1 MYRLLIV
8 DDEED
13 IRRGLAEFFPW
24 EEIGFEIAGTAENGR
39 QAFKA
44 VAAGGVDAILTD
56 IRMPVMSGIEL
67 AKALSEA
74 GLAVPIVFLSAYRDF
89 SYARQAMRYGVRDY
103 VLKPT
108 DYAELRTAFAKLRR
122 EMDRGRLE
130 TAAAQGVGREAASG
144 ADPFVAAI
152 RRYVERDC
160 ARASLKG
167 AARIVGMNPQYV
179 SRLYHDRTGEH
190 FHAFLARTRMEKAAR
205 LLREGGY
212 RAYEVS
218 EIVGY
223 SNQKNFTRAFK
234 IHFGTTPLAFRRAGE
249 PPNVTS
255 GTEAPR

>member
-223 SNQKNFTRAFK
+223 SNQKNFPRAFK